1 MSKEKRL
8 GRGLSALFESEI
20 EEDQVQEK
28 PLKGEMIENVSV
40 DQLSPGQYQPRKRFD
55 EESLQELADS
65 IIEQGLMQ
73 PVIVRKSDNNF
84 EIIAGERRWRAA
96 KLAKLDTIPVI
107 VRDINDRTASII
119 ALIENMQRVDLSS
132 IEEAEGIKKMI
143 DEFGMTHEE
152 ASDAVGKSRS
162 AVSNL
167 LRLLQ
172 LTDFVKDK
180 LNAGDIDMGHAR
192 ALISLSADQQNM
204 VCQKIINEK
213 LSVRKVEELIQSG
226 ITKVNNKKI
235 SKVNNKNNDIEI
247 LQKDFSDR
255 LGFPVTIENK
265 NNNSGLI
272 KIKYRNLDELDILL
286 NKLKLNQS

>member
-28 PLKGEMIENVSV
+28 PLKGEMIENISV
-40 DQLSPGQYQPRKRFD
+40 DQLNPGQYQPRKRFD

-73 PVIVRKSDNNF
+73 PIIVRKSENNF

-96 KLAKLDTIPVI
+96 KLAKLETIPVI
-107 VRDINDRTASII
+107 VREINDRTASVI

-180 LNAGDIDMGHAR
+180 LNLGDIDMGHAR

-213 LSVRKVEELIQSG
+213 LSVRKVEELIQFG
-226 ITKVNNKKI
+226 ITKQNNKKI
-235 SKVNNKNNDIEI
+235 SKANNKNNDIEI
-247 LQKDFSDR
+247 LQKEFSDK
-255 LGFPVTIENK
+255 LGFPVTIDNK

>member
-28 PLKGEMIENVSV
+28 PLKGEMIENISV
-40 DQLSPGQYQPRKRFD
+40 DQLNPGQYQPRKRFD

-73 PVIVRKSDNNF
+73 PIIVRKSENNF

-96 KLAKLDTIPVI
+96 KLAKLETIPVI
-107 VRDINDRTASII
+107 VREINDRTASVI

-162 AVSNL
+162 AITNL

-172 LTDFVKDK
+172 LTDFVKEK
-180 LNAGDIDMGHAR
+180 LISGDIDMGHAR
-192 ALISLSADQQNM
+192 ALIPLSTDQQNM

-213 LSVRKVEELIQSG
+213 LSVRKVEDLIQFG
-226 ITKVNNKKI
+226 ITNIKNKKLI
-235 SKVNNKNNDIEI
+235 KDNNKNSDIQI
-247 LQKDFSDR
+247 LQKEITDK
-255 LGFPVTIENK
+255 LGFPVMIDNK

>member
-73 PVIVRKSDNNF
+73 PIIVRKVENNF

-180 LNAGDIDMGHAR
+180 LNLGHIDMGHAR

-213 LSVRKVEELIQSG
+213 LSVRKVEELLQSG
-226 ITKVNNKKI
+226 IAKQNNKKI
-235 SKVNNKNNDIEI
+235 SKDNNKNNDIEI
-247 LQKDFSDR
+247 LQKEFSDK

>member
-28 PLKGEMIENVSV
+28 PLTGEMIENVSV
-40 DQLSPGQYQPRKRFD
+40 DQLSPGRYQPRKRFD

-96 KLAKLDTIPVI
+96 KLAKLNTIPVI

-162 AVSNL
+162 AVTNL

-180 LNAGDIDMGHAR
+180 LNLGHIDMGHAR

-213 LSVRKVEELIQSG
+213 LSVRKVEELLQSG
-226 ITKVNNKKI
+226 ITKQNNKKI
-235 SKVNNKNNDIEI
+235 SKDNNKNNDIEI
-247 LQKDFSDR
+247 LQKEFSDK
-255 LGFPVTIENK
+255 LGFPVTIDNK

>member
-73 PVIVRKSDNNF
+73 PIIVRKSDNNF

-180 LNAGDIDMGHAR
+180 LNLGQIDMGHAR

-213 LSVRKVEELIQSG
+213 LSVRKVED
-226 ITKVNNKKI
+226 NKKI
-235 SKVNNKNNDIEI
+235 SKDNKKNNDIEI
-247 LQKDFSDR
+247 LQKEFSDK

>member
-40 DQLSPGQYQPRKRFD
+40 HQLSPGQYQPRKRFD

-172 LTDFVKDK
+172 LTDFVKNK
-180 LNAGDIDMGHAR
+180 LNSGDIDMGHAR

-226 ITKVNNKKI
+226 ISKVNNKKI
-235 SKVNNKNNDIEI
+235 SKDNNKNNDIEI
-247 LQKDFSDR
+247 LQKEFSDK

>member
-28 PLKGEMIENVSV
+28 PLKGEMIENISV
-40 DQLSPGQYQPRKRFD
+40 DQLNPGQYQPRKRFD

-73 PVIVRKSDNNF
+73 PIIVRKAENNF

-96 KLAKLDTIPVI
+96 KLAKVDTIPVI

-119 ALIENMQRVDLSS
+119 ALIENMQRVDLSA

-180 LNAGDIDMGHAR
+180 LNLGDIDMGHAR

-235 SKVNNKNNDIEI
+235 SKDNNKNNDIEI
-247 LQKDFSDR
+247 LQKEFSDK

>member
-40 DQLSPGQYQPRKRFD
+40 DQLSPGKYQPRKRFD

-180 LNAGDIDMGHAR
+180 LNLGHIDMGHAR
-192 ALISLSADQQNM
+192 ALISLTADQQNM

-213 LSVRKVEELIQSG
+213 LSVRKVEELLQSG
-226 ITKVNNKKI
+226 ITKQNNKKI
-235 SKVNNKNNDIEI
+235 SKDNKKNNDIEI
-247 LQKDFSDR
+247 LQKEFSDK

-286 NKLKLNQS
+286 NKLKLNQP

>member
-1 MSKEKRL
+1 
-8 GRGLSALFESEI
+8 
-20 EEDQVQEK
+20 
-28 PLKGEMIENVSV
+28 
-40 DQLSPGQYQPRKRFD
+40 
-55 EESLQELADS
+55 
-65 IIEQGLMQ
+65 
-73 PVIVRKSDNNF
+73 
-84 EIIAGERRWRAA
+84 
-96 KLAKLDTIPVI
+96 
-107 VRDINDRTASII
+107 
-119 ALIENMQRVDLSS
+119 MQRVDLSS

-180 LNAGDIDMGHAR
+180 LNSGDIDMGHAR

-235 SKVNNKNNDIEI
+235 SKDNNKNNDIEI
-247 LQKDFSDR
+247 LQKEFSDK

>member
-28 PLKGEMIENVSV
+28 PLKGEMIENISV
-40 DQLSPGQYQPRKRFD
+40 DQLNPGQYQPRKRFD

-73 PVIVRKSDNNF
+73 PIIVRKAENNF

-96 KLAKLDTIPVI
+96 KLAKVDTIPVI

-119 ALIENMQRVDLSS
+119 ALIENMQRVDLSA

-180 LNAGDIDMGHAR
+180 LNSGDIDMGHAR

-226 ITKVNNKKI
+226 ISKVNNKKI
-235 SKVNNKNNDIEI
+235 SKDNNKNNDIEI
-247 LQKDFSDR
+247 LQKEFSDK
-255 LGFPVTIENK
+255 LGFPITIENK

>member
-28 PLKGEMIENVSV
+28 PLTGEIIEKISV
-40 DQLSPGQYQPRKRFD
+40 DLLSPGQYQPRKRFD

-96 KLAKLDTIPVI
+96 KLAKLNTIPVI
-107 VRDINDRTASII
+107 IRDINDRTASII

-180 LNAGDIDMGHAR
+180 LNLGHIDMGHAR

-213 LSVRKVEELIQSG
+213 LSVRKVEELLQSG

-235 SKVNNKNNDIEI
+235 SKANNKNNDIEI
-247 LQKDFSDR
+247 LQKEFSDK

>member
-73 PVIVRKSDNNF
+73 PIIVRKSDNNF

>member
-28 PLKGEMIENVSV
+28 PLKGEMIENISV
-40 DQLSPGQYQPRKRFD
+40 DQLNPGQYQPRKRFD

-73 PVIVRKSDNNF
+73 PIIVRKSENNF

-96 KLAKLDTIPVI
+96 KLAKVDTIPVI

-119 ALIENMQRVDLSS
+119 ALIENMQRVDLSA

-180 LNAGDIDMGHAR
+180 LNLGDIDMGHAR

-235 SKVNNKNNDIEI
+235 SKDNNKNNDIEI
-247 LQKDFSDR
+247 LQKEFSEK

>member
-28 PLKGEMIENVSV
+28 PLKGEMIENISV
-40 DQLSPGQYQPRKRFD
+40 DQLNPGQYQPRKRFD

-73 PVIVRKSDNNF
+73 PIIVRKSENNF

-96 KLAKLDTIPVI
+96 KLAKLETIPVI
-107 VRDINDRTASII
+107 VREINDRTASII

-162 AVSNL
+162 AITNL

-172 LTDFVKDK
+172 LTDFVKEK
-180 LNAGDIDMGHAR
+180 LISGDIDMGHAR
-192 ALISLSADQQNM
+192 ALIPLSTDQQNM

-213 LSVRKVEELIQSG
+213 LSVRKVEDLIQFG
-226 ITKVNNKKI
+226 ITNIKNKKLI
-235 SKVNNKNNDIEI
+235 KDNNKNSDIQI
-247 LQKDFSDR
+247 LQKEITDK
-255 LGFPVTIENK
+255 LGFPVMIENK

>member
-20 EEDQVQEK
+20 EEDQVQDK
-28 PLKGEMIENVSV
+28 PLTGEIIEKISV
-40 DQLSPGQYQPRKRFD
+40 DLLSPGQYQPRKRFD

-73 PVIVRKSDNNF
+73 PIIVRKMENNF

-180 LNAGDIDMGHAR
+180 LNLGHIDMGHAR

-213 LSVRKVEELIQSG
+213 LSVRKVEELLQSG
-226 ITKVNNKKI
+226 IAKQNNKKI
-235 SKVNNKNNDIEI
+235 SKDNNKNNDIEI
-247 LQKDFSDR
+247 LQKEFSDK
-255 LGFPVTIENK
+255 LGFPVTIDNK

>member
-28 PLKGEMIENVSV
+28 PLKGEMIENISV
-40 DQLSPGQYQPRKRFD
+40 DQLNPGQYQPRKRFD

-73 PVIVRKSDNNF
+73 PIIVRKSENNF

-96 KLAKLDTIPVI
+96 KLAKLETIPVI
-107 VRDINDRTASII
+107 VREINDRTASVI

-180 LNAGDIDMGHAR
+180 LNLGDIDMGHAR

-235 SKVNNKNNDIEI
+235 SKDNNKNNDIEI
-247 LQKDFSDR
+247 LQKEFSDK

>member
-40 DQLSPGQYQPRKRFD
+40 DQLSPGKYQPRKRFD

-180 LNAGDIDMGHAR
+180 LNLGHIDMGHAR

-213 LSVRKVEELIQSG
+213 LSVRKVEELLQSG
-226 ITKVNNKKI
+226 IAKQNNKKI
-235 SKVNNKNNDIEI
+235 SKNNNKNNDIEI
-247 LQKDFSDR
+247 LQKEFSDK
-255 LGFPVTIENK
+255 LGFPVTIDNK

>member
-180 LNAGDIDMGHAR
+180 LNSGDIDMGHAR

-213 LSVRKVEELIQSG
+213 LSVRKVEELLQSG

-235 SKVNNKNNDIEI
+235 SKANNKNNDIEI
-247 LQKDFSDR
+247 LQKEFSDK

>member
-73 PVIVRKSDNNF
+73 PVIVRKVENNF

-180 LNAGDIDMGHAR
+180 LNSGDIDMGHAR

>member
-1 MSKEKRL
+1 M
-8 GRGLSALFESEI
+8 
-20 EEDQVQEK
+20 
-28 PLKGEMIENVSV
+28 
-40 DQLSPGQYQPRKRFD
+40 
-55 EESLQELADS
+55 
-65 IIEQGLMQ
+65 
-73 PVIVRKSDNNF
+73 IVR
-84 EIIAGERRWRAA
+84 E
-96 KLAKLDTIPVI
+96 
-107 VRDINDRTASII
+107 INDRTASII

-162 AVSNL
+162 AITNL

-172 LTDFVKDK
+172 LTDFVKEK
-180 LNAGDIDMGHAR
+180 LISGDIDMGHAR
-192 ALISLSADQQNM
+192 ALIPLSTDQQNM

-213 LSVRKVEELIQSG
+213 LSVRKVEDLIQFG
-226 ITKVNNKKI
+226 ITNIKNKKLI
-235 SKVNNKNNDIEI
+235 KDNNKNSDIQI
-247 LQKDFSDR
+247 LQKEITDK
-255 LGFPVTIENK
+255 LGFPVMIENK

>member
-20 EEDQVQEK
+20 EEDQVQEE
-28 PLKGEMIENVSV
+28 PLKGEMIKNVSV
-40 DQLSPGQYQPRKRFD
+40 DQLNPGQYQPRKRFD

-73 PVIVRKSDNNF
+73 PIIVRKSDNNF

-180 LNAGDIDMGHAR
+180 LNSGDIDMGHAR

-213 LSVRKVEELIQSG
+213 LSVRKVEELLQSG
-226 ITKVNNKKI
+226 IAKQNNKKI
-235 SKVNNKNNDIEI
+235 SKDNNKNNDIEI
-247 LQKDFSDR
+247 LQKEFSDK

>member
-73 PVIVRKSDNNF
+73 PIIVRKLDNNF

-180 LNAGDIDMGHAR
+180 LNLGHIDMGHAR

-213 LSVRKVEELIQSG
+213 LSVRKVEELLQSG
-226 ITKVNNKKI
+226 IAKQNNKKI
-235 SKVNNKNNDIEI
+235 SKDNNKNNDIEI
-247 LQKDFSDR
+247 LQKEFSDK

>member
-28 PLKGEMIENVSV
+28 PLKGEMIENISV
-40 DQLSPGQYQPRKRFD
+40 DQLNPGQYQPRKRFD

-73 PVIVRKSDNNF
+73 PIIVRKAENNF

-96 KLAKLDTIPVI
+96 KLAKVDTIPVI

-180 LNAGDIDMGHAR
+180 LNSGDIDMGHAR

-226 ITKVNNKKI
+226 ISKVNNKKI
-235 SKVNNKNNDIEI
+235 SKDNNKNNDIEI
-247 LQKDFSDR
+247 LQKEFSDK
-255 LGFPVTIENK
+255 LGFPVAIENK

>member
-28 PLKGEMIENVSV
+28 PLKGEMIENISV
-40 DQLSPGQYQPRKRFD
+40 DQLNPGQYQPRKRFD

-73 PVIVRKSDNNF
+73 PIIVRKAKNNF

-96 KLAKLDTIPVI
+96 KLAKVDTIPVI

-119 ALIENMQRVDLSS
+119 ALIENMQRVDLSA

-162 AVSNL
+162 AISNL

-180 LNAGDIDMGHAR
+180 LNSGDIDMGHAR

-226 ITKVNNKKI
+226 ISKVNNKKI
-235 SKVNNKNNDIEI
+235 SKNNNKNNDIEI
-247 LQKDFSDR
+247 LQKEFSDK
-255 LGFPVTIENK
+255 LGFPVAIENK

-272 KIKYRNLDELDILL
+272 KIKYRNLNELDILL

>member
-28 PLKGEMIENVSV
+28 PLKGEMIEKISV
-40 DQLSPGQYQPRKRFD
+40 DLLSPGQYQPRKRFD

-180 LNAGDIDMGHAR
+180 LNLGHIDMGHAR

-213 LSVRKVEELIQSG
+213 LSVRKVEELLQSG
-226 ITKVNNKKI
+226 IAKQNNKKI
-235 SKVNNKNNDIEI
+235 SKDNKKNNDIEI
-247 LQKDFSDR
+247 LQKEFSDK
-255 LGFPVTIENK
+255 LGFPVTIDNK

>member
-40 DQLSPGQYQPRKRFD
+40 DQLSPGKYQPRKRFD

-180 LNAGDIDMGHAR
+180 LNLGHIDMGHAR

-213 LSVRKVEELIQSG
+213 LSVRKVEELLQSG
-226 ITKVNNKKI
+226 IAKQNNKKI
-235 SKVNNKNNDIEI
+235 SKDNNKNNDIEI
-247 LQKDFSDR
+247 LQKEFSDK

>member
-28 PLKGEMIENVSV
+28 PLKGEMIENISV
-40 DQLSPGQYQPRKRFD
+40 DQLNPGQYQPRKRFD

-73 PVIVRKSDNNF
+73 PIIVRKAENNF

-96 KLAKLDTIPVI
+96 KLAKVDTIPVI

-180 LNAGDIDMGHAR
+180 LNSGDIDMGHAR

-226 ITKVNNKKI
+226 ISKVNNKKI
-235 SKVNNKNNDIEI
+235 SKDNNKDNDIEI
-247 LQKDFSDR
+247 LQKEFSDK
-255 LGFPVTIENK
+255 LGYPVTIENK

>member
-40 DQLSPGQYQPRKRFD
+40 DQLNPGQYQPRKRFD

-73 PVIVRKSDNNF
+73 PIIVRKVENNF

-107 VRDINDRTASII
+107 IRDINDRTASII

-180 LNAGDIDMGHAR
+180 LNLGDIDMGHAR

-226 ITKVNNKKI
+226 IRKVNNKKI
-235 SKVNNKNNDIEI
+235 SKDNNKNNDIEI
-247 LQKDFSDR
+247 LQKEFSDK
-255 LGFPVTIENK
+255 LGFPVTIDNK

>member
-20 EEDQVQEK
+20 QEDQVQEK
-28 PLKGEMIENVSV
+28 PLTGEIIENVSV
-40 DQLSPGQYQPRKRFD
+40 NQLRPGQYQPRKRFD

-73 PVIVRKSDNNF
+73 PVIVRKSNNNF

-132 IEEAEGIKKMI
+132 IEEAAGIKKMI

-180 LNAGDIDMGHAR
+180 LNLGHIDMGHAR

-226 ITKVNNKKI
+226 ITKVSNKKI
-235 SKVNNKNNDIEI
+235 SKVNIKNNDIEI
-247 LQKDFSDR
+247 LQKEISEN
-255 LGFPVTIENK
+255 LGFSVEVDNK
-265 NNNSGLI
+265 INNSGII
-272 KIKYRNLDELDILL
+272 KIKYRNLDELDILVK
-286 NKLKLNQS
+286 KLK

>member
-28 PLKGEMIENVSV
+28 PLKGEMIENISV
-40 DQLSPGQYQPRKRFD
+40 DQLNPGQYQPRKRFD

-73 PVIVRKSDNNF
+73 PIIVRKAENNF

-96 KLAKLDTIPVI
+96 KLAKVDTIPVI

-119 ALIENMQRVDLSS
+119 ALIENMQRVDLSA

-180 LNAGDIDMGHAR
+180 LNSGDIDMGHAR

-226 ITKVNNKKI
+226 ITKVKNKKI

-247 LQKDFSDR
+247 LQKEFSDK

>member
-28 PLKGEMIENVSV
+28 PLKGEMIENISV
-40 DQLSPGQYQPRKRFD
+40 DQLNPGQYQPRKRFD

-73 PVIVRKSDNNF
+73 PIIVRKSENNF

-96 KLAKLDTIPVI
+96 KLAKLETIPVI
-107 VRDINDRTASII
+107 VREINDRTASVI

-162 AVSNL
+162 AITNL

-172 LTDFVKDK
+172 LTDFVKEK
-180 LNAGDIDMGHAR
+180 LNSGDIDMGHAR
-192 ALISLSADQQNM
+192 ALIPLSTDQQNM

-213 LSVRKVEELIQSG
+213 LSVRKVEDLIQFG
-226 ITKVNNKKI
+226 ITNIKNKKLI
-235 SKVNNKNNDIEI
+235 KDNNKNSDIQI
-247 LQKDFSDR
+247 LQKEITDK
-255 LGFPVTIENK
+255 LGFPVMIENK

>member
-40 DQLSPGQYQPRKRFD
+40 DQLSPGKYQPRKRFD

-180 LNAGDIDMGHAR
+180 LNSGDIDMGHAR

-213 LSVRKVEELIQSG
+213 LSVRKVEELLQSG

>member
-20 EEDQVQEK
+20 EEEQLNEK
-28 PLKGEMIENVSV
+28 PLKGEIIENIALNK
-40 DQLSPGQYQPRKRFD
+40 LSPGQYQPRKSFD
-55 EESLQELADS
+55 EKSLQELADS

-73 PVIVRKSDNNF
+73 PIIARKKENNY

-96 KLAKLDTIPVI
+96 KLAKLETIPVI
-107 VRDINDRTASII
+107 VREINDRTASII

-162 AVSNL
+162 AITNL

-172 LTDFVKDK
+172 LTDFVKEK
-180 LNAGDIDMGHAR
+180 LISGDIDMGHAR
-192 ALISLSADQQNM
+192 ALIPLSTDQQNM

-213 LSVRKVEELIQSG
+213 LSVRKVEDLIQFG
-226 ITKVNNKKI
+226 ITNIKNKKLI
-235 SKVNNKNNDIEI
+235 KDNNKNSDIQI
-247 LQKDFSDR
+247 LQKEITDK
-255 LGFPVTIENK
+255 LGFPVMIENK

>member
-28 PLKGEMIENVSV
+28 PLTGEIIEKISV
-40 DQLSPGQYQPRKRFD
+40 DLLSPGQYQPRKRFD

-180 LNAGDIDMGHAR
+180 LNSGDIDMGHAR

-226 ITKVNNKKI
+226 ITKVSNKKI

-247 LQKDFSDR
+247 LQKEFSDK